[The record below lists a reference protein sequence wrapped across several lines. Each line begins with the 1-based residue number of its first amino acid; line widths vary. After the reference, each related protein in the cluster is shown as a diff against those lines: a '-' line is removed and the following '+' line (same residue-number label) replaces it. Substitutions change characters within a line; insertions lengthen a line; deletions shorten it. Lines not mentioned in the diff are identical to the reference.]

1 MRDEKG
7 IILNWLVKLAIAFV
21 VGGVI
26 LFDAGSIA
34 VNYFGLNSAA
44 EEVANQVATDVAS
57 GSLPETDLRFV
68 KQCVKNPT
76 VNELCRALHAGAKE
90 ENARLTRSNVD
101 QKGTLKIRLKR
112 TADTLVVSRI
122 GFIEDW
128 ATTTV
133 EGSSS
138 TKPQ

>member
-1 MRDEKG
+1 MRDERG
-7 IILNWLVKLAIAFV
+7 IILNWLVKFAIALAI
-21 VGGVI
+21 GGVI

-34 VNYFGLNSAA
+34 VNYFGLDSAA
-44 EEVANQVATDVAS
+44 DEVANQIATDVAS
-57 GSLPETDLRFV
+57 GSIPETDLRFV

-76 VNELCRALHAGAKE
+76 ANDLCRALETAVKE
-90 ENARLTRSNVD
+90 QDARLIRSGVD
-101 QKGTLKIRLKR
+101 QKGTLKIRLRR
-112 TADTLVVSRI
+112 TADTLVVSKI

-133 EGSSS
+133 EGRSS